1 MLKIKTLKNGMQL
14 VVDENNSPIT
24 SFGLLV
30 KVGSFNEA
38 KDEEGVSHFIEHL
51 MFKSTKN
58 NSVEEIATKT
68 AFLGTEANAYTS
80 NTHTLYHFKSLTE
93 NFEKSLEIYADMLQ
107 NGIFNP
113 REVNSEREVVLE
125 EMSRAMDNPISVLF
139 DKTNEALYSGTCYAH
154 PVLGNEEVIKNIS
167 IEKIK
172 DYIAKHYTPDNM
184 VVSVSGGITMEQAE
198 ELIVKYFPNYFKQEH
213 SVKQIDRT
221 PLDIAVRDKYVV
233 SFKDDNQVNIMVS
246 IKGKNM
252 FDKDHY
258 IQTLYATILGGDMS
272 SRLFLTL
279 REKMGLAYSVSAF
292 ADAEINFGTVRMYI
306 GTSKDKVSKAL
317 IGMRKIMLDM
327 AKNGATE
334 LELQKAKNQIKA
346 ELMFGNETGENIM
359 MSNATKLSTKGEILS
374 NVELL
379 DKIDSITVDD
389 INRFAKEIFIQ
400 NEFVVCAVGK
410 DIKKEDLQVFE
421 TCVKQRERKKSTT
434 KSQGKEIVK

>member
-30 KVGSFNEA
+30 KVGSFNEN

-172 DYIAKHYTPDNM
+172 NYIAKHYTPNNM

-198 ELIVKYFPNYFKQEH
+198 ELIIKYFPNYFKEEH
-213 SVKQIDRT
+213 GVKQIDRT
-221 PLDIAVRDKYVV
+221 PVDIVVGDKYIV

-374 NVELL
+374 NIELL
-379 DKIDSITVDD
+379 DKIDSITVED

-410 DIKKEDLQVFE
+410 DIKKEDLRVFE
-421 TCVKQRERKKSTT
+421 TCVKQREHKKSTT
-434 KSQGKEIVK
+434 KSQEKESIK